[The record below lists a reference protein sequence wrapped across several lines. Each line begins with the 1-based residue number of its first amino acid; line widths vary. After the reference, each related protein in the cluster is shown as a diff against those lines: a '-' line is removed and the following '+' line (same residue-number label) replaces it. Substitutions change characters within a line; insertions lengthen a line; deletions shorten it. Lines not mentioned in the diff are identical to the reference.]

1 MALIT
6 NVAKLLCLF
15 HTVSLRKSFEV
26 RKSCASLVF
35 DTFTVLPN
43 VSERHVYK
51 PYCSVLSRL
60 NEATSVRCAVGSRNS
75 QEASLVSKS
84 DQLRSELR
92 SLHHWFG
99 IWFKAFSKKNPHLD
113 LVLLDRQWKWSIH
126 WLEKSVVD
134 SQTKDL
140 VILVKTVMDCQSLRN
155 LAKTNIWVVL
165 EFCMTLKYKVV

>member
-1 MALIT
+1 MLP
-6 NVAKLLCLF
+6 NVFGLF

-26 RKSCASLVF
+26 RKSCASLIF
-35 DTFTVLPN
+35 DTFAVLPN
-43 VSERHVYK
+43 VSELHVYK

-92 SLHHWFG
+92 SLHHWFV

-126 WLEKSVVD
+126 WLEKSVVIAKQKTLWFLWKL
-134 SQTKDL
+134 SWT
-140 VILVKTVMDCQSLRN
+140 VKACETLRKQIFELCWSFVWLLN
-155 LAKTNIWVVL
+155 TR
-165 EFCMTLKYKVV
+165 